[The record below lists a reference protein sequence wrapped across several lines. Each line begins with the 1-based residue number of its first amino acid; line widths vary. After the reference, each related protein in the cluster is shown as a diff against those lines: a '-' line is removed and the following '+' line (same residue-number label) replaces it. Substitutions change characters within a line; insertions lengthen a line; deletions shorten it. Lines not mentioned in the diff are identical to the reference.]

1 MRHYFFSSV
10 LLSAIAATPIAL
22 AFVVFRGAQLDLAG
36 GPEVLHEATLALM
49 RTFVV
54 SFDVSVVAM
63 WLPCAFL
70 LSRFKN
76 Q

>member
-1 MRHYFFSSV
+1 MRRYFFSSV
-10 LLSAIAATPIAL
+10 LLAAIAATPV
-22 AFVVFRGAQLDLAG
+22 AFGLVAVRGLQLDLAA
-36 GPEVLHEATLALM
+36 GPDALHEATLALM

-54 SFDVSVVAM
+54 SFDISMMAM

-70 LSRFKN
+70 LSRLKN